1 MKEIGDVVPKTY
13 VDKLRQNARTCCSY
27 IRYVIAYIKYHVTYY
42 CNAIIKDPIFEIL
55 TLVIICA
62 NCIILAI
69 DDPTDDI
76 TPSWHKWTDLGF
88 QIAYTVELAMKIFAL
103 GFLIPK
109 GAFLKNLWNI
119 VDLIVVVLGY
129 SNYMGFDNMG
139 GFDPRPLRV
148 FRVFRPFNNVI
159 KIEGMR
165 AIVTVLTSSFSLL
178 FYVGIIYFFYLS
190 IFAVIGLQSW
200 NGNFNVRCMNEE
212 THEFNKEEF
221 CGFKRCPRGYTC
233 NYYHE
238 TLNYNIIDFN
248 NFLSSLLIVFIT
260 STDEGGSVIQKTLI
274 EVNGYYVTV
283 YFTLIV
289 IVGPY
294 FLRHFVLGIFQY
306 NVALLYKESKQVVEN
321 KKLPIVESSNL
332 RCKTLK
338 IHSPFRKDLQLDS
351 DRKIFFCL

>member
-1 MKEIGDVVPKTY
+1 LKEIGNVIPKTP
-13 VDKLRQNARTCCSY
+13 VDKLKQKVWTCYSCIIY
-27 IRYVIAYIKYHVTYY
+27 AIAFIKYHVSYF
-42 CNAIIKDPIFEIL
+42 CNVIIKDPMFEIL
-55 TLVIICA
+55 TLLIICA

-69 DDPTDDI
+69 DDPTDNI

-119 VDLIVVVLGY
+119 VDLIVVILGY
-129 SNYMGFDNMG
+129 LNYMGFDDI

-148 FRVFRPFNNVI
+148 FRVFRPFHNII
-159 KIEGMR
+159 KIEGIS
-165 AIVTVLTSSFSLL
+165 AIITVLTNSFSLL
-178 FYVGIIYFFYLS
+178 FYVGIIYFFYLT

-200 NGNFNVRCMNEE
+200 HGNLNVRCMNEV
-212 THEFNKEEF
+212 TREFNKEEF
-221 CGFKRCPRGYTC
+221 CGFKKCPRGYTC

-238 TLNYNIIDFN
+238 TLNHNIIDFN
-248 NFLSSLLIVFIT
+248 NFLSSLLIVYIT

-274 EVNGYYVTV
+274 EINGYYITI

-289 IVGPY
+289 LTGPY
-294 FLRHFVLGIFQY
+294 FLRHFVLGVFQY
-306 NVALLYKESKQVVEN
+306 NVSLLYKENRQAVEN
-321 KKLPIVESSNL
+321 KKLAIVEPSNF

-338 IHSPFRKDLQLDS
+338 IRNSFKKDLQLDS
-351 DRKIFFCL
+351 DRKISCCL